1 MGSRASPTI
10 VSISHCTPVAHT
22 GTSTTRKNQREN
34 PLAAMTAST
43 IPPHEQ
49 SDNSGNTDNTE
60 SRAHTPPDWWDHH
73 RPIASD
79 EYSDMALMLGALSIL
94 TFWMFGLGILLCA
107 AAIGTALAARRPDTP
122 DTIRGTAAPV
132 SSKSS
137 PALPESPSASSSSPQ
152 HYPTC
157 RQTEFCTSGIELVLV
172 AGSHKI

>member
-49 SDNSGNTDNTE
+49 SDNTDNTE

-73 RPIASD
+73 RLITSD

-94 TFWMFGLGILLCA
+94 TFWMFGLGILLGA
-107 AAIGTALAARRPDTP
+107 AAIGTALVARRPDTP
-122 DTIRGTAAPV
+122 RRDLGDNTAGVVGILTGIAGIAFGAVFLTAA
-132 SSKSS
+132 
-137 PALPESPSASSSSPQ
+137 LP
-152 HYPTC
+152 H
-157 RQTEFCTSGIELVLV
+157 L
-172 AGSHKI
+172 

>member
-1 MGSRASPTI
+1 MGSRASPTV

-49 SDNSGNTDNTE
+49 SDNTDNTE

-73 RPIASD
+73 RPITSD

-94 TFWMFGLGILLCA
+94 TFWMFGLGILLGA

-122 DTIRGTAAPV
+122 RHDPGDNTAGIVGILTGIAGIAFGAVFLTAA
-132 SSKSS
+132 
-137 PALPESPSASSSSPQ
+137 LP
-152 HYPTC
+152 H
-157 RQTEFCTSGIELVLV
+157 L
-172 AGSHKI
+172 

>member
-49 SDNSGNTDNTE
+49 SDNTDNTE
-60 SRAHTPPDWWDHH
+60 SRAQTPPDWWDHH
-73 RPIASD
+73 RPITSD

-94 TFWMFGLGILLCA
+94 TFWMFGLGILLGA

-122 DTIRGTAAPV
+122 GRDLGDNTAGVVGILTGIAGIAFGAVFLTAA
-132 SSKSS
+132 
-137 PALPESPSASSSSPQ
+137 LP
-152 HYPTC
+152 H
-157 RQTEFCTSGIELVLV
+157 L
-172 AGSHKI
+172 